1 MSGRTSRHQRR
12 PTSCEQCFQVVYI
25 YNAHAQFTLPLGSL
39 LFPAPWNVSNSLKLK
54 AIHRFTS
61 TATAVEEITAL
72 QEQKVSKSLK
82 KFLSEEVVGK
92 GKSKETLA
100 VFETGLGA

>member
-1 MSGRTSRHQRR
+1 MARSR
-12 PTSCEQCFQVVYI
+12 
-25 YNAHAQFTLPLGSL
+25 
-39 LFPAPWNVSNSLKLK
+39 LKLK

-72 QEQKVSKSLK
+72 QEQKLSKSLK
-82 KFLSEEVVGK
+82 KFLSEEVAGK

-100 VFETGLGA
+100 VFEAGLGAYHVLSVLQTSLPRVRLGRQGHQREARH

>member
-1 MSGRTSRHQRR
+1 MHT
-12 PTSCEQCFQVVYI
+12 TEC
-25 YNAHAQFTLPLGSL
+25 L
-39 LFPAPWNVSNSLKLK
+39 SLKLK

-72 QEQKVSKSLK
+72 QEQKLTKTLK
-82 KFLSEEVVGK
+82 KFLSEEVAGK

-100 VFETGLGA
+100 VFETGLGVYLRPSIAHP

>member
-1 MSGRTSRHQRR
+1 MLTRTSSYSFLLSYARR
-12 PTSCEQCFQVVYI
+12 
-25 YNAHAQFTLPLGSL
+25 
-39 LFPAPWNVSNSLKLK
+39 NVCLSLKLK

-72 QEQKVSKSLK
+72 QEQKLTKTLK
-82 KFLSEEVVGK
+82 KFLSEEVAGK

-100 VFETGLGA
+100 VFETGLGVYLRPSVAHP

>member
-1 MSGRTSRHQRR
+1 MYEYALSHGARKRD
-12 PTSCEQCFQVVYI
+12 PPIV
-25 YNAHAQFTLPLGSL
+25 NA
-39 LFPAPWNVSNSLKLK
+39 SLKLK

-72 QEQKVSKSLK
+72 QETKLSKTLK
-82 KFLSEEVVGK
+82 KFLSDEVVGK

-100 VFETGLGA
+100 VFDAALGA